1 MNTST
6 SRPATG
12 ALLTGT
18 LCYLFSSVVW
28 GANVPLTAVL
38 FRTFDPFFLSP
49 LRVVIAT
56 FVLGGLVIATAGW
69 QALRVPVERRR
80 LLVMSFALAAF
91 FFLYNLGLRYTN
103 PITAAAIMAGSPV
116 YAALTLRLF
125 GRAPLDKGFWGAATL
140 TLLGAGIAVYGR
152 ATDSGQSLR
161 LEGGEPLLLLAYAG
175 WTLYS
180 IWAQRWFEPGVAQLR
195 RTFIS
200 TVGTVMWLTLA
211 WAVLLAIGFV
221 APPSKVPDAEAV
233 TYLLITAV
241 FATAV
246 GGVTWNIGVNRIG
259 LAAGALW
266 QNTVPVFAVLISML
280 FGLRPT
286 PEQVLGGALVISG
299 VLYMQWRKRG

>member
-1 MNTST
+1 M
-6 SRPATG
+6 
-12 ALLTGT
+12 
-18 LCYLFSSVVW
+18 
-28 GANVPLTAVL
+28 
-38 FRTFDPFFLSP
+38 
-49 LRVVIAT
+49 
-56 FVLGGLVIATAGW
+56 
-69 QALRVPVERRR
+69 
-80 LLVMSFALAAF
+80 
-91 FFLYNLGLRYTN
+91 
-103 PITAAAIMAGSPV
+103 
-116 YAALTLRLF
+116 
-125 GRAPLDKGFWGAATL
+125 
-140 TLLGAGIAVYGR
+140 
-152 ATDSGQSLR
+152 
-161 LEGGEPLLLLAYAG
+161 
-175 WTLYS
+175 
-180 IWAQRWFEPGVAQLR
+180 AQLR
-195 RTFIS
+195 RTFIP